1 MRLLAAAIGRFPGDH
16 RRIPNLTRHPLIGMS
31 GHSSVHTRRLC
42 VCPPLPRYQP
52 TEVMAAL
59 VTILVAFA
67 HDRP

>member
-1 MRLLAAAIGRFPGDH
+1 
-16 RRIPNLTRHPLIGMS
+16 MS